1 MPTQYIVIERSYIY
15 NDETYDRSEGG
26 EPRKLFD
33 TLEEA
38 QKYARQLNLETFE
51 SHSHLYE
58 VHEDYCNWEAA
69 QKLPQVDWRA
79 SEPERERQK
88 KVFEKARAQLL
99 KESFAKQGPLDIFF
113 VLPID
118 A

>member
-58 VHEDYCNWEAA
+58 VHETIAIGKRRRSYRKSIGARPSRNGNARRRCLRRLVPNCS
-69 QKLPQVDWRA
+69 KNHLR
-79 SEPERERQK
+79 S
-88 KVFEKARAQLL
+88 KVH
-99 KESFAKQGPLDIFF
+99 
-113 VLPID
+113 
-118 A
+118 